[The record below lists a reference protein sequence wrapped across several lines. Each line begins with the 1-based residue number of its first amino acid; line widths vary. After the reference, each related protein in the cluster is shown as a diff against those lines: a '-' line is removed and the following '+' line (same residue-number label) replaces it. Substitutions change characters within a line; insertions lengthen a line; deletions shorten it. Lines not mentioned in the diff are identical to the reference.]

1 MMRMAGPD
9 AGHLLCT
16 RSCSRAR
23 ILAPGHGVID
33 ADLSQNGGGRSLDP
47 SEGFG
52 QRGCV
57 AAIEVDVVADMARI
71 FESFVHEDETV
82 ASAVQ
87 NLLQT
92 ELELEDG
99 VFLSSDKSRIYGGDL
114 WLQKIKEGLS
124 AAELVILMLSK
135 RSVVRPWINFEA
147 GAAWL
152 TDKRS
157 FRSATAI
164 CRKARSL
171 IHCQHL
177 MPCSCQQTPTIYW
190 KASPLSCNCRRFRLP
205 QFTGARC
212 SRAFRTEHSSHT
224 TG

>member
-1 MMRMAGPD
+1 
-9 AGHLLCT
+9 
-16 RSCSRAR
+16 
-23 ILAPGHGVID
+23 
-33 ADLSQNGGGRSLDP
+33 
-47 SEGFG
+47 
-52 QRGCV
+52 
-57 AAIEVDVVADMARI
+57 MARI

-99 VFLSSDKSRIYGGDL
+99 VFLSSDQSRIYGGDL

-152 TDKRS
+152 TDKKIIPVCYGNLS
-157 FRSATAI
+157 KGA
-164 CRKARSL
+164 L
-171 IHCQHL
+171 PH
-177 MPCSCQQTPTIYW
+177 
-190 KASPLSCNCRRFRLP
+190 PLSAFNALQLPVDTYYLLESLTTQLSLRPISPAAVYRGKMFQGVQDGAFESYDRLAKAV
-205 QFTGARC
+205 QKFKDD
-212 SRAFRTEHSSHT
+212 
-224 TG
+224 